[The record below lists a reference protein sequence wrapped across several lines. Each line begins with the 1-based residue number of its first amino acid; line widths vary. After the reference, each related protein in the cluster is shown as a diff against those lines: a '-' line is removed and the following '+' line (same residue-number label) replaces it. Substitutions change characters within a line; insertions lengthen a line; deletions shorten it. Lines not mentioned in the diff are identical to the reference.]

1 MPDTQHLEA
10 RARQILRA
18 DAHRRV
24 NILSGDHIARMH
36 DEQNLV
42 NIGTAVSAMLTYAA
56 SEPTHEERVAYEG
69 KILALEITL
78 NRLMSR
84 LGANAGVR
92 AAAPELLSACQGMVE
107 LLSGKPMSGIEGEQ
121 RLQAAVDAIA
131 TATIPCLANQHR
143 GGSVSFECAAAKQ
156 GTAGGHDPVSCDY
169 PECGCDPDYV
179 EPASEQPDTYRG
191 WSISFDYPPIP
202 CRDFDWSGTHP
213 DYDGADDAND
223 SRAVHGHTR
232 EAVIAAID
240 AWFEEQA
247 A

>member
-1 MPDTQHLEA
+1 MPDAQHLEA

-18 DAHRRV
+18 NVLTRGSYLVEMYD
-24 NILSGDHIARMH
+24 LEAR
-36 DEQNLV
+36 V
-42 NIGTAVSAMLTYAA
+42 NIGTAVSAMLAYAA

-78 NRLMSR
+78 KRMTN
-84 LGANAGVR
+84 
-92 AAAPELLSACQGMVE
+92 
-107 LLSGKPMSGIEGEQ
+107 
-121 RLQAAVDAIA
+121 
-131 TATIPCLANQHR
+131 
-143 GGSVSFECAAAKQ
+143 
-156 GTAGGHDPVSCDY
+156 
-169 PECGCDPDYV
+169 
-179 EPASEQPDTYRG
+179 YRG

-202 CRDFDWSGTHP
+202 CRGFDWSATHP

-223 SRAVHGHTR
+223 SRVVHGHTR